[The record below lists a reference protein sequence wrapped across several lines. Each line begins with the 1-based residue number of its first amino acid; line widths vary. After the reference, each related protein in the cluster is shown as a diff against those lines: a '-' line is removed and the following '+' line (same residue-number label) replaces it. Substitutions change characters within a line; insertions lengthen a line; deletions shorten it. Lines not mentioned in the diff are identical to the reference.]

1 MSNSAASELCSVRR
15 PGEPQASADLSEPA
29 TRQPAKKKRRSA
41 DVVALGVTHDQALYE
56 RESLGGG
63 SGSSYVL
70 TGSKARGDPQQV
82 YSATKKR
89 AKTAVAAAWA
99 EYKEYKKSSSLEV
112 CSKTGA
118 ILSITWDRDG
128 AGPRDPLSPGSA
140 KRRKFAIQFL
150 YDEVFGSPKE
160 AEWAAPN
167 FHLRLSLPR
176 ILMDMLD
183 IPNSGKEGVITAMRA
198 MSEAHETEG
207 EYDPSAATKAGR
219 GAKALIEDYTPQGE
233 VVYRTMESGMSL
245 GNSMVVLN
253 QWRRAQQMTPP
264 NISYG
269 CLQRFVKH
277 SPVMVL
283 EKRETVKAG
292 SADAGTVWAAARVG
306 FASQVKRQL
315 RKGARIA
322 AGGAAYVPAE
332 DGDDPVQAAL
342 EVPIF
347 RGGVVFGD
355 EHHRNTKLGRAT
367 KFECRIRRD
376 EAGNVAPK

>member
-1 MSNSAASELCSVRR
+1 M
-15 PGEPQASADLSEPA
+15 
-29 TRQPAKKKRRSA
+29 T
-41 DVVALGVTHDQALYE
+41 
-56 RESLGGG
+56 
-63 SGSSYVL
+63 
-70 TGSKARGDPQQV
+70 
-82 YSATKKR
+82 
-89 AKTAVAAAWA
+89 
-99 EYKEYKKSSSLEV
+99 
-112 CSKTGA
+112 
-118 ILSITWDRDG
+118 
-128 AGPRDPLSPGSA
+128 DPLSPGSA

-207 EYDPSAATKAGR
+207 EYDPSAAIKAGR
-219 GAKALIEDYTPQGE
+219 GAEALIEDYTPQGE

-322 AGGAAYVPAE
+322 AGGVAYAPAQRGVCDPHGARGGRGGWCLVFCRVFGVFQKNKAGPLFRNIVRNLGPLWE
-332 DGDDPVQAAL
+332 DGARKPSL
-342 EVPIF
+342 I
-347 RGGVVFGD
+347 
-355 EHHRNTKLGRAT
+355 
-367 KFECRIRRD
+367 
-376 EAGNVAPK
+376 